1 MTQDDSGNTWLQGWC
16 VRKGVTYRY
25 YNYGLDCTADAVYTN
40 LHLCLV
46 EGDSVY
52 VIPTKLS
59 DRDDI
64 ETVIGD
70 GIDYRCSDFTAKIPK
85 KQTHLLTED
94 NLGIIMTAPD
104 GEELLYEISD

>member
-1 MTQDDSGNTWLQGWC
+1 MTQDDNGNTWLQGWC

-70 GIDYRCSDFTAKIPK
+70 GIDYRCPVCLSFDGSS
-85 KQTHLLTED
+85 LTED
-94 NLGIIMTAPD
+94 VANCYGYVNFLGSAAR
-104 GEELLYEISD
+104 